1 MDYKLDCKCGNALKV
16 FASNCGES
24 ATCPRCDRIMV
35 VPHLSELRR
44 RAGVISDDIAT
55 KLRLMNLEKLLPIED
70 HCVEC
75 GTPTDKQ
82 LYCQIE
88 CERVY
93 AKKIG
98 FINYVGYIVSVLF
111 LLISFWFWLIL
122 YMFHKQHESRCTFSG
137 PDCDYHPTNK
147 FSYLSMS
154 AVGRKICW

>member
-1 MDYKLDCKCGNALKV
+1 
-16 FASNCGES
+16 
-24 ATCPRCDRIMV
+24 MV

-122 YMFHKQHESRCTFSG
+122 YMFHKQHLNPELEGTDLAVDAPIRICPQCFATKRMSMARCVALLRKTK
-137 PDCDYHPTNK
+137 DYDRLLELYPKAGVTYAK
-147 FSYLSMS
+147 ALS
-154 AVGRKICW
+154 I